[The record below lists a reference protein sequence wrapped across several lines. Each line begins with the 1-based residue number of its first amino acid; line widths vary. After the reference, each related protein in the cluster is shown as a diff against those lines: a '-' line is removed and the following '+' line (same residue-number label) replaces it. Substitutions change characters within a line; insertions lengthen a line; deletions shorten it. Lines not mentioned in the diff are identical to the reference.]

1 MKNKGVLCVFFSLIL
16 AFSTICGTVVSA
28 ETEDIEPMESGEKI
42 EWYIPQTLKVGD
54 WIQEVSTNPGGKNG
68 WLSDWR
74 IGRISGVD
82 ELDGKYVYSSGLEE
96 YALHTPV
103 GGGSDGN
110 ITNGCAY
117 INSYADRMYKPGQA
131 LVSVYYEEP
140 NHYDPSKRQYLEDT
154 LLVTIEEPI
163 IKTNAP
169 SEVKVGDEFCL
180 TTELTNTSLKNE
192 KISVYLDPDN
202 WSGEVGNGQY
212 MGPSYP
218 SDEDGHYA
226 TNFIAYQPRVEIVNG
241 EDIVERSDGDYTN
254 TLSST
259 ETLKFTDTG
268 VVELKIVYEQF
279 NSYGRKHGGKY
290 PVTEK
295 TVYINV
301 TDNTSILGDVNMDG
315 TLNISDAT
323 IVQLYLI
330 DVDVTGNFDE
340 TIADIN
346 KDGTISIEDVT
357 TIQKTIIKSI

>member
-1 MKNKGVLCVFFSLIL
+1 MKNKKVLCVFFSLIF
-16 AFSTICGTVVSA
+16 AFSIICGTVVNA
-28 ETEDIEPMESGEKI
+28 ETENVESTESGEEI

-68 WLSDWR
+68 WSSDWR

-96 YALHTPV
+96 YALHTSA

-117 INSYADRMYKPGQA
+117 INSYADRMYKPGQF

-140 NHYDPSKRQYLEDT
+140 NSYDPSNRQYFEES
-154 LLVTIEEPI
+154 LLVTVEEPI

-169 SEVKVGDEFCL
+169 NEVKVGDEFCL

-212 MGPSYP
+212 FGPNYP
-218 SDEDGHYA
+218 SDEDGHFA
-226 TNFIAYQPRVEIVNG
+226 TNFIAYQPRIEIVNG

-268 VVELKIVYEQF
+268 VVELKIIYEQF
-279 NSYGRKHGGKY
+279 NSYRKY

-301 TDNTSILGDVNMDG
+301 IDNASILGDVNMDG
-315 TLNISDAT
+315 TLNILDAT
-323 IVQLYLI
+323 IVQLYLNN
-330 DVDVTGNFDE
+330 VDVTGNFQE

-357 TIQKTIIKSI
+357 TIQKTIIKLI